1 MATRHG
7 YRGVGAIL
15 AGALCAASIAAPTY
29 RVVPYPVSTS
39 PDQHGTIEGMALN
52 SSGQAAVQLSVFD
65 GRAGFRCSR
74 TACDFIPML
83 IQLPHN
89 TVEVHGINDAGA
101 VAATSPDLVWDFT
114 THGFVF
120 AGSNPT
126 RKIFGFPDDLCGGCL
141 NESRAYGIN
150 NLEQVVG
157 TAFGADGRQRAYI
170 WLDGV
175 IEELGTLGGAASTA
189 YAINDLGHVVGE
201 AHTEAG
207 YTHAFFYRP
216 GRMRDLGTLGGN
228 WSAAYA
234 LNRSRQVVG
243 CSTLAGEAVTRAF
256 LHQDSVMAE
265 LPSLGGAFTCAYS
278 VDRDGIA
285 VGTSQ
290 VAGTNE
296 ARGVLFEG
304 GTIVDLN
311 DALTH
316 ASRAAWFV
324 SGARGINKKG
334 QIIASGR
341 SKADNQPRALL
352 LIPLP

>member
-1 MATRHG
+1 MTTRHWYQG
-7 YRGVGAIL
+7 IGAVL
-15 AGALCAASIAAPTY
+15 AWALCAASIAAPTF
-29 RVVPYPVSTS
+29 RVVPYPIDHG
-39 PDQHGTIEGMALN
+39 DQHGSIEGMALN
-52 SSGQAAVQLSVFD
+52 ASGQAAIQMSSIE
-65 GRAGFRCSR
+65 GYWAYRCSR
-74 TACDFIPML
+74 TTCTGIPQL
-83 IQLPHN
+83 IQLPHPF
-89 TVEVHGINDAGA
+89 VEVHGINDAGA
-101 VAATSPDLVWDFT
+101 VVGTSPDMVIQFT

-120 AGSNPT
+120 DGSN
-126 RKIFGFPDDLCGGCL
+126 RKVFGFPDDICGGCI
-141 NESRAYGIN
+141 NESRAHGIN
-150 NLEQVVG
+150 NLGQVVG

-189 YAINDLGHVVGE
+189 HAIDDMGHVAGE

-207 YTHAFFYRP
+207 HTHAFFYRP

-243 CSTLAGEAVTRAF
+243 CSTLAGETVTRAF
-256 LHQDSVMAE
+256 LHQDSVMTE
-265 LPSLGGAFTCAYS
+265 LPSLGGAFTCAYG

-290 VAGTNE
+290 LAGTNE

-304 GTIVDLN
+304 GAIVDLN
-311 DALTH
+311 DALTD
-316 ASRAAWFV
+316 ASRAAWLV
-324 SGARGINKKG
+324 TGARGINKKG

-341 SKADNQPRALL
+341 TKADNQPRALL

>member
-1 MATRHG
+1 MTTRHWYQG
-7 YRGVGAIL
+7 IGAVL
-15 AGALCAASIAAPTY
+15 AWALCAASIAAPTF
-29 RVVPYPVSTS
+29 RVVPYPLEFDPLLHVGI
-39 PDQHGTIEGMALN
+39 QGMALN
-52 SSGQAAVQLSVFD
+52 ASGQASVSAGSVD
-65 GRAGFRCSR
+65 GSSAYRCSR
-74 TACDFIPML
+74 TECVRIHPLVD
-83 IQLPHN
+83 LPFPQI
-89 TVEVHGINDAGA
+89 EVGAINDAGQ
-101 VAATSPDLVWDFT
+101 VTATSADHTVGLT

-120 AGSNPT
+120 DGVNPS
-126 RKIFGFPDDLCGGCL
+126 RKIYGFPDDFCGGCV

-150 NLEQVVG
+150 NLGQVVG

-170 WLDGV
+170 WLDGD

-189 YAINDLGHVVGE
+189 HAIDDMGHVVGE

-207 YTHAFFYRP
+207 HTHAFFYRP

-256 LHQDSVMAE
+256 LHQDSVMSE
-265 LPSLGGAFTCAYS
+265 LPSLGGAFTCAYAIN
-278 VDRDGIA
+278 RDGVA

-290 VAGTNE
+290 MAGTNK

-304 GTIVDLN
+304 GAIVDLN
-311 DALTH
+311 DALTD
-316 ASRAAWFV
+316 ASRAAWLV
-324 SGARGINKKG
+324 TGARGINKKG

-341 SKADNQPRALL
+341 TKADNQPRALL